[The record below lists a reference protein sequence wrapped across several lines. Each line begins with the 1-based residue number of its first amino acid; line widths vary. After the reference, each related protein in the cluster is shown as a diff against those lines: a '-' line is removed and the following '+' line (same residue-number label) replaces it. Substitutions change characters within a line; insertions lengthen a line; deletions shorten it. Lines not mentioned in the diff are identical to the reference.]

1 MKKTLRTLLAFTLA
15 GSMLLPLSACGK
27 SKTGKNTDKDK
38 KKVVSSEDS
47 DPEADESDE
56 TDEEKKAQEDPAKSE
71 TQADDSSGKTQDENV
86 FYTSKSAE
94 LKLKPIPGVEFDYT
108 IFSNTS
114 IAGDRILVRILATLK
129 DPSMGEKLLKN
140 DYQDMGDNLYT
151 SLQLFDLNGKN
162 IGSVPMDENCDF
174 ENAFALDNG
183 EILVVTSKF
192 NDGECRTSPSV
203 FVISPSGEKLRELNF
218 DVEANLY
225 GSHVYPMKDG
235 KIFVATE
242 EHLFLFD
249 SEGNLIKENQEQSLG
264 PFMNYSEGKW
274 YVARIAIP
282 HTDIAAYQE
291 VDVNTGELLDTYKS
305 ELSNSIDFANNTD
318 CFVFTEDGI
327 QQFLISQDTFATI
340 LSPENTDLEF
350 TDLRNCQI
358 LPDGSMI
365 VLNSEP
371 NTDVMTD
378 KTDYLRNEA
387 NRMSVAI
394 LTRVEES

>member
-15 GSMLLPLSACGK
+15 GSMLLPLSACGN
-27 SKTGKNTDKDK
+27 SKTGKNTDKEK

-47 DPEADESDE
+47 DPEADE

-114 IAGDRILVRILATLK
+114 IAGDRILVKILASLK
-129 DPSMGEKLLKN
+129 DASMEEKLLEN
-140 DYQDMGDNLYT
+140 HYQAMGDNLYT
-151 SLQLFDLNGKN
+151 SLQLFDLSGKN
-162 IGSVPMDENCDF
+162 IGSVSMDENCEF

-183 EILVVTSKF
+183 EILVVTNKF

-218 DVEANLY
+218 DVKANLY

-235 KIFVATE
+235 KIFIATE

-249 SEGNLIKENQEQSLG
+249 SEGNLIKENQEKSLG
-264 PFMNYSEGKW
+264 PFMNHSEGKW
-274 YVARIAIP
+274 YVARIALP
-282 HTDIAAYQE
+282 GTDIAGYQE

-305 ELSNSIDFANNTD
+305 ELNNSIDFANNTD

-327 QQFLISQDTFATI
+327 QQFLISQDAFATI
-340 LSPENTDLEF
+340 LTPENTDLAF

-371 NTDVMTD
+371 NRDADTDP
-378 KTDYLRNEA
+378 TDYLRNDA
-387 NRMSVAI
+387 NKMSVAV
-394 LTRVEES
+394 LTPIEKA